1 MTQPPLDTTHHQ
13 EFAIIVVDDE
23 TAVRSCVTKDIQT
36 YYGDFE
42 ATLSVEPA
50 SSADEALALFDEL
63 ISQGVLIPLVISD
76 YAMPQKSGLDLFR
89 SLRKDRGVLD
99 TRHLLLSGQIEHT
112 NLSAALTEELVD
124 GYQLKPYQSDHL
136 KNEVKRL
143 VSLFFMRY
151 HFDLIQLYPKLVSH
165 DAYLLA
171 LRESEAQKRH
181 LTHQIG
187 RIKASALARQ
197 EIPDENIFNALTQAI
212 QTWVNRNSKQ
222 DLLHSF
228 PQGQVIL
235 REGEP
240 NDRLWFLLEGEV
252 IQEKA
257 GQWGPVHLGDDGKG
271 NIFGLLSYMTHHPSF
286 STIHAK
292 TPCVAACFD
301 RDDLNLLISTEEDF
315 IILLLNTVL
324 RILKRRL
331 MGVSETKVELQDT
344 LQSLKQA
351 QVQLVEAEKMAT
363 LGIMTAG
370 VAHEL
375 NNPSAALQR
384 GAEHV
389 QESLETLTDFWIQGR
404 LTDPNQLHA
413 CQTILKASQ
422 RAKPY
427 STIDLRNQTQVYSKL
442 LPRNQAR
449 KRAEIELSLDH
460 NLLELDGF
468 QESWLTGDSL
478 DLFYLF
484 FEVGSFLGN
493 IRSSSSRIAQLVQ
506 GMKNYA
512 RAETAAFEQVDICS
526 GLEDT
531 YWVLQN
537 RLKNFQFEKEFLTTT
552 KAWGVP
558 SQLNQVWTNL
568 LSNACD
574 ASQPGSMIKV
584 VVDEATEDGC
594 GFVRI
599 SIIDQGGGIPIELQ
613 SKIFEPR
620 FTTKKGEDGHYGLGL
635 GLAIVHKIIRDHGGH
650 IRFVSQPGQGTTFT
664 VLVPVAPKEG
674 RG

>member
-1 MTQPPLDTTHHQ
+1 MTQSTSDAPLPQ

-36 YYGDFE
+36 YYEGYESFL
-42 ATLSVEPA
+42 TIEPA
-50 SSADEALALFDEL
+50 SSADEALSLFDEL
-63 ISQGVLIPLVISD
+63 QSQGILIPLVISD
-76 YAMPQKSGLDLFR
+76 YAMPQKSGIDLFR
-89 SLRKDRGVLD
+89 SLRKDRGVID
-99 TRHLLLSGQIEHT
+99 TRHLLLSGQIEHA
-112 NLSAALTEELVD
+112 NLSTALTEELVD
-124 GYQLKPYQSDHL
+124 GYQLKPYKSDQL

-143 VSLFFMRY
+143 VSLYFIRY
-151 HFDLIQLYPKLVSH
+151 HFDMIELFPKLISH
-165 DAYLLA
+165 DAYQLA
-171 LRESEAQKRH
+171 LRESEAQKRQ

-197 EIPDENIFNALTQAI
+197 ETSDENIFSSLTQAI
-212 QTWVNRNSKQ
+212 KTWVSRNSRQ
-222 DLLHSF
+222 ELLHEF
-228 PQGQVIL
+228 PAGQVIL

-271 NIFGLLSYMTHHPSF
+271 NIFGLLSYMTQHPSF

-292 TPCVAACFD
+292 TPCVVACFN
-301 RDDLNLLISTEEDF
+301 RDDLNLLISMEEDF

-331 MGVSETKVELQDT
+331 MGVSATKVELQDT
-344 LQSLKQA
+344 LQTLKQA
-351 QVQLVEAEKMAT
+351 QVKLVEAEKMAT

-389 QESLETLTDFWIQGR
+389 QESLQTLTDFWIKGR
-404 LTDPNQLHA
+404 LTDPTQLKA
-413 CQTILKASQ
+413 GQTILKASQ

-427 STIDLRNQTQVYSKL
+427 STTDLRNQTQVYSKL
-442 LPRNQAR
+442 LSRNQAR
-449 KRAEIELSLDH
+449 KRAEIELSLGQ
-460 NLLELDGF
+460 NLLDLEGS
-468 QESWLTGDSL
+468 QESWLTEESL

-512 RAETAAFEQVDICS
+512 RAETAAFEQVDIRS

-552 KAWGVP
+552 KAWAVP

-574 ASQPGSMIKV
+574 ASQPGGSIKV
-584 VVDEATEDGC
+584 VVDETVEG
-594 GFVRI
+594 GRSYVRT
-599 SIIDQGGGIPIELQ
+599 SIIDHGAGIPTELQ

-635 GLAIVHKIIRDHGGH
+635 GLAIVHKIIRDHGGD
-650 IRFVSQPGQGTTFT
+650 IRFVSQPGEGTTFT
-664 VLVPVAPKEG
+664 VLVPVAPQN
-674 RG
+674 